1 MNFQCCPSFSGES
14 VPESERVNPKEV
26 QGVIVEPKK
35 TVSNEA
41 PAIAESGDTAPTYE
55 VCDWMAFK

>member
-1 MNFQCCPSFSGES
+1 MLPRISGES

-35 TVSNEA
+35 TVTNDV
-41 PAIAESGDTAPTYE
+41 PATAESGDTAPAYGVITS
-55 VCDWMAFK
+55 VFLWVMG